1 MDVQTIVATAVSI
14 LSPIGVAATGLWRW
28 IVKQLDECKAKHA
41 ESLEKIDNL
50 HDELRTLSEDV
61 GNMRGQLSV
70 YQSRKNTHKHVDDK
84 HES

>member
-1 MDVQTIVATAVSI
+1 MDLQTIAATVISI

-50 HDELRTLSEDV
+50 HSELRTLSEDV

-70 YQSRKNTHKHVDDK
+70 YQSRKNTENKVDDHK
-84 HES
+84 ES

>member
-1 MDVQTIVATAVSI
+1 MDIQTIAATVISI
-14 LSPIGVAATGLWRW
+14 LTPIGAAATGLWRW

-70 YQSRKNTHKHVDDK
+70 YQSRKNTENKVDGH

>member
-1 MDVQTIVATAVSI
+1 MDFQTIAATVISI

-50 HDELRTLSEDV
+50 HSELRTLSEDV

-70 YQSRKNTHKHVDDK
+70 YQSRKNTENKVDDHK
-84 HES
+84 ES

>member
-1 MDVQTIVATAVSI
+1 MDFQTIAATVISI
-14 LSPIGVAATGLWRW
+14 LTPIGAAATGLWRW
-28 IVKQLDECKAKHA
+28 IIKQLDECKAKHA

-70 YQSRKNTHKHVDDK
+70 YQSRKNTENKVDV
-84 HES
+84 HQES

>member
-1 MDVQTIVATAVSI
+1 MDLQTIAATVISI

-28 IVKQLDECKAKHA
+28 IIKQLDECKAKHA

-50 HDELRTLSEDV
+50 HSELRTLSEDV

-70 YQSRKNTHKHVDDK
+70 YQSRKNTENKVDDHK
-84 HES
+84 ES

>member
-1 MDVQTIVATAVSI
+1 MDFQTIITTVVSI
-14 LSPIGVAATGLWRW
+14 LTPIGAAATGLWRW

-70 YQSRKNTHKHVDDK
+70 YQSRKNHENKVDG
-84 HES
+84 HQES